1 MLMRRTISTMMKFLV
16 AAAHDDFPTNDV
28 GEFTT
33 ITFGGKYNLRII
45 KRNRDC
51 TMSVQVD
58 LRSSR
63 LGNIIHTAFLDAED
77 LFDPESPYSKGHC
90 IHIDKRTFSVDFS
103 GNAGVTI
110 GSDYIPGD
118 IQDMESIFF
127 QKSTVQD
134 DIPEYSEVLGFYE
147 LMSKGISESK
157 HMFGSI
163 TEYDDVVPFDYDEAE
178 EELQELYNGITNLY
192 ESTKTVQ

>member
-33 ITFGGKYNLRII
+33 ISFGGKYNLRII

-51 TMSVQVD
+51 AISVQVD

-63 LGNIIHTAFLDAED
+63 LGNIIHTGFLDAED
-77 LFDPESPYSKGHC
+77 LFDSESPYSKGHC

-110 GSDYIPGD
+110 GSDYIPGN
-118 IQDMESIFF
+118 IHDMESIFF
-127 QKSTVQD
+127 QKSTVED
-134 DIPEYSEVLGFYE
+134 NIPEYNEVLELYE
-147 LMSKGISESK
+147 LMSEGIRDSK
-157 HMFGSI
+157 HVFGSI
-163 TEYDDVVPFDYDEAE
+163 TEYEDVEPFDYDDAE
-178 EELQELYNGITNLY
+178 EELLELYNGITNLY
-192 ESTKTVQ
+192 ESKKAVQ